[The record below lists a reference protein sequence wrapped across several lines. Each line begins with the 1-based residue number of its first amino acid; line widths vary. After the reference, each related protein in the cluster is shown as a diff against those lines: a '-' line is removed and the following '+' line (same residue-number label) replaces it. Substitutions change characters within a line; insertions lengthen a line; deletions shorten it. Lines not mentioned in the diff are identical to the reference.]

1 MTTTLLTRATAVVA
15 VALVLTGCSGTDGGT
30 TLEFQTGLG
39 ANDPILDELTRITDE
54 FESDSDVTI
63 DLVPMTNSY
72 EADLT
77 VRLSS
82 NDVPDIFATHGWSLS
97 RYRDFLEPL
106 TDQPW
111 AAELNPALEPVMVDD
126 EGDLYAFP
134 AVTDVAGIVY
144 NQTVLQDLGIDP
156 ATLTTWERFD
166 AALETVAASGITP
179 LAASGRDDWF
189 AGNLTD
195 FMASGA
201 FDEGGLADLESGT
214 FVPDGFAT
222 VLEKISEWSDA
233 GYFNPDYSSASQ
245 DDLARAIGQGDAAFV
260 FVQNYLVASALSFD
274 PEARLG
280 FLPIPA
286 FEGEPYLVGGEG
298 HAYGVSATSEHKDV
312 ALDFVAFLAE
322 PENASALASAI
333 GGAPGLTTADTDL
346 GVLEESYERFVEPGE
361 VPLLPYFDRV
371 HLPDGMWDTLVSAT
385 DAVIVQQSGVDDAV
399 DQIESQF
406 ATLSAG

>member
-1 MTTTLLTRATAVVA
+1 MTRTSLTRATAVVA
-15 VALVLTGCSGTDGGT
+15 VALVLTGCSGGDEGT

-39 ANDPILDELTRITDE
+39 TNDPILDELTRITDE
-54 FESDSDVTI
+54 FEHDAGVTI

-82 NDVPDIFATHGWSLS
+82 NDVPDVFATHGWSLS
-97 RYRDFLEPL
+97 RYSDFLEPL

-111 AAELNPALEPVMVDD
+111 ADDLNPALEPVMVDG
-126 EGDLYAFP
+126 EGDLYAMP

-144 NQTVLQDLGIDP
+144 NEGVLQELGIDP
-156 ATLTTWERFD
+156 TTLTTWERFD
-166 AALETVAASGITP
+166 AALETIAASGITP

-201 FDEGGLADLESGT
+201 FDGGELAELDGGE
-214 FVPDGFAT
+214 FVPDGFTT
-222 VLEKISEWSDA
+222 VLEKISDWSDA

-260 FVQNYLVASALSFD
+260 FVQNYLVSSALSFD

-286 FEGEPYLVGGEG
+286 FEGDPYLVGGEG

-322 PENASALASAI
+322 PENASALASEL
-333 GGAPGLTTADTDL
+333 GAPGLTTASAEL
-346 GVLEESYERFVEPGE
+346 GVLEESYERFVEPGD

-371 HLPDGMWDTLVSAT
+371 HLPDGMWDTLVSST
-385 DAVIVQQSGVDDAV
+385 DAVIVQQSEVDEAV
-399 DQIESQF
+399 DQIEAQF